1 MIIHCLVFSY
11 TQKLGANTKANI
23 NLLQKAAAK
32 MGHELRI
39 IFDSEC
45 QMKFGHG
52 PELVIKNHEQ
62 EDINIVVVRPN
73 PSGKNLEFRSLI
85 IKQFE
90 LMGIPILNNY
100 LAVMRAKNK
109 LKTIQVLSQKKIPL
123 PKTYIVSHSKYI
135 DDIVADM
142 GSFPVIL
149 KTVSGSHGQGVSII
163 ESKRGLKSIIE
174 MLTKENDHEP
184 IIIQEYVKESSGKD
198 VRVFIVGKKI
208 VGAME
213 RIATRRG
220 EFRSNFHLGGRVRI
234 AALSEEEKLIA
245 HNAIKACGLDIAGI
259 DIIRTNH
266 GPKILEVNANPGL
279 EGITKATGRDIA
291 GEIIKYAVKKY
302 KKLKNGNNTVIN
314 Y

>member
-1 MIIHCLVFSY
+1 MLIHVLVFSHF
-11 TQKLGANTKANI
+11 QKLGDNTRVNI
-23 NLLQKAAAK
+23 ELLRQSAAK
-32 MGHELRI
+32 LGHELKI

-45 QMKFGHG
+45 QMKYDNG
-52 PELVIKNHEQ
+52 PRLIIKNHEQ
-62 EDINIVVVRPN
+62 EDINIILVRPN
-73 PSGKNLEFRSLI
+73 PSGRNLEFRSLI

-90 LMGIPILNNY
+90 LLGIPVINNY

-109 LKTIQVLSQKKIPL
+109 LKSIQVLSQKKIPL

-135 DDIVADM
+135 DDVISDM

-149 KTVSGSHGQGVSII
+149 KTVSGSHGQGVSIV

-184 IIIQEYVKESSGKD
+184 IIIQEYVKESRGKD
-198 VRVFIVGKKI
+198 VRVFVVGKKI

-220 EFRSNFHLGGRVRI
+220 EFRSNFHLGGRVKI
-234 AALSEEEKLIA
+234 ASLSEEEKLIA
-245 HNAIKACGLDIAGI
+245 RNAIKACGLDVAGV
-259 DIIRTNH
+259 DIIRTNS

-279 EGITKATGRDIA
+279 EGITLATGRDIA
-291 GEIIKYAVKKY
+291 GEIIKYTVKKY
-302 KKLKNGNNTVIN
+302 KIFKNGKSKLNND
-314 Y
+314 